1 VIFIC
6 TRIFKNFDRVT
17 SKVLLFVEI
26 MPESYEFGGHDVLM
40 VFNLLA
46 SYLEKKAPNGSPLQD
61 PLRKASKRE
70 DCVSSETKVKKAK
83 VENKGWN
90 FFWGS
95 KKEGVYGLPSDLNLP
110 DTDAAMCFFAVVTS
124 FIFVSDRVE
133 SFDDALWKIALVA
146 LVMAN
151 GSTDKDTLEEIFD
164 GWVKYHQNIL
174 EGLSKIVE
182 SKAAKERENSSEA
195 AGGARALTKKEQV
208 EEVTGK
214 LDVNI
219 SERAFEFVLQ
229 HGVDDLKDYTRSPT
243 LLLRVTKWIQVFGAE
258 GICIL
263 WLWGAALAGNTWVL
277 ETSSE
282 FDTFLL
288 AMITIIQTLEF
299 SEDKTNLCNAMK
311 NILTKSFSETQCVQ
325 NMRGGWMVFQM
336 EMGLEDLP
344 KYTVPIIIK
353 EEPGVENPDEE
364 SENEDKGASSG
375 LGRGG
380 ASSGLGRGGAAAGR
394 GRGGAAA
401 GRGRGGGRAPGG
413 KGKERADDDM
423 EEDESLSRKGPG
435 NEDVNSDSVPAL
447 QDDEIMEKVLE
458 VIGGEDDVKFNHP
471 HKYLTNC
478 LEKLCADK
486 DVKKR
491 LDKTGLTLELLSDFE
506 EADMETLFPAKKMK
520 NMSNSQKFEKAR
532 DILCAMLYLT
542 VGRPYL
548 NWNEYFKKNFKH
560 LGTLGGKKILS
571 AITGCIPFKK
581 SSACCNQ
588 AHNALKT
595 ATQILA
601 SSQGLSGKV
610 NVTLPNKPK
619 RKHESLGAGIDDDEG
634 EDAGEKADKGTV
646 GKKPKENPKTK
657 GGEDGD
663 GVDMG
668 DGAEDEGDAMAEAFA
683 DACVHHI
690 EDPTLFPVDLNQNH
704 KKEAAKA
711 VYSGFKPEL
720 KSLLSALLTNKTV
733 EQVEA
738 ETLTLYLRLI
748 TSDNWEAAFKD
759 GKFPKD
765 KVDKFMGKHRQA
777 SAAVAR
783 AAKGKAGGS
792 AR

>member
-1 VIFIC
+1 M
-6 TRIFKNFDRVT
+6 
-17 SKVLLFVEI
+17 SKDHD
-26 MPESYEFGGHDVLM
+26 FGGHQVLM
-40 VFNLLA
+40 AFNILA
-46 SYLEKKAPNGSPLQD
+46 SYLMRKAPRGSQLQAPL
-61 PLRKASKRE
+61 KEASGKKE
-70 DCVSSETKVKKAK
+70 CVSSTLKVKKK
-83 VENKGWN
+83 PVENRGWGLGW
-90 FFWGS
+90 WGGQT
-95 KKEGVYGLPSDLNLP
+95 EGVYGLPSDLHLP
-110 DTDAAMCFFAVVTS
+110 DKDAVMCFFTVVTS
-124 FIFVSDRVE
+124 YIFINDRVE
-133 SFDDALWKIALVA
+133 SFDDALWRIALVA

-182 SKAAKERENSSEA
+182 SKAAKEREKSSEA

-208 EEVTGK
+208 EAVTGK

-258 GICIL
+258 GICIF

-288 AMITIIQTLEF
+288 AMVFIIQTLEF
-299 SEDKTNLCNAMK
+299 SEDKTNLCNVMK
-311 NILTKSFSETQCVQ
+311 NILNQSKEEKQCVQ
-325 NMRGGWMVFQM
+325 NMQGAWMAFQM
-336 EMGLEDLP
+336 QMQMNLENLP
-344 KYTVPIIIK
+344 EYTVPITITDH

-364 SENEDKGASSG
+364 SEKEDKGASSG

-394 GRGGAAA
+394 GRGG
-401 GRGRGGGRAPGG
+401 GRAAVG

-447 QDDEIMEKVLE
+447 QDEEIMEKVLE
-458 VIGGEDDVKFNHP
+458 VIGGEDDVKFTHP
-471 HKYLTNC
+471 HKYFTNC

-610 NVTLPNKPK
+610 NVTLPKKPK

-634 EDAGEKADKGTV
+634 EDAGEKADNRTV
-646 GKKPKENPKTK
+646 GKKPKANPKPK
-657 GGEDGD
+657 GGEAGDG
-663 GVDMG
+663 GVDMA

-683 DACVHHI
+683 AACVHHI
-690 EDPTLFPVDLNQNH
+690 EDPTLFPVDIGMNNKQA
-704 KKEAAKA
+704 AAKA
-711 VYSGFKPEL
+711 VYSKCNASL
-720 KSLLSALLTNKTV
+720 QALLSLLLKDKTV
-733 EQVEA
+733 EEVHV
-738 ETLTLYLRLI
+738 ETLTLYLQMI

-759 GKFPKD
+759 GKFQKD
-765 KVDKFMGKHRQA
+765 KVDKFMGKHRVA
-777 SAAVAR
+777 TAAATR
-783 AAKGKAGGS
+783 AAGQKGGRS

>member
-1 VIFIC
+1 MIFIC

-344 KYTVPIIIK
+344 NYTVPIIIK
-353 EEPGVENPDEE
+353 EEPGVENPDEK
-364 SENEDKGASSG
+364 SENEDKGDSSG

-394 GRGGAAA
+394 T
-401 GRGRGGGRAPGG
+401 RGGGRAAGG
-413 KGKERADDDM
+413 KDKERADDDM
-423 EEDESLSRKGPG
+423 EVDKSLSRKGPG

-447 QDDEIMEKVLE
+447 QDDEVIRKVVE
-458 VIGGEDDVKFNHP
+458 VIGGDEDVKFKNSQ
-471 HKYLTNC
+471 KYLTSC
-478 LEKLCADK
+478 LEHLCADA
-486 DVKKR
+486 DVKAR
-491 LDKTGLTLELLSDFE
+491 LDKTGLQLGSLTDFKE
-506 EADMETLFPAKKMK
+506 EDMEHFFPVKKMQ
-520 NMSNSQKFEKAR
+520 NMPKSQKYEKVR

-548 NWNEYFKKNFKH
+548 NWNTYFNKNFEYV
-560 LGTLGGKKILS
+560 GTLGGKKILS
-571 AITGCIPFKK
+571 AIKGCIPFKK

-588 AHNALKT
+588 AHNALKA

-601 SSQGLSGKV
+601 SDKGLSGKV

-619 RKHESLGAGIDDDEG
+619 RKHESLGAGIEDDEG
-634 EDAGEKADKGTV
+634 EDAGEKADNGAV
-646 GKKPKENPKTK
+646 GKKPKASPKTE

-663 GVDMG
+663 GVDMA

-683 DACVHHI
+683 AACVHHI
-690 EDPTLFPVDLNQNH
+690 QDPTLFPVDIGMNNKQA
-704 KKEAAKA
+704 AAKA
-711 VYSGFKPEL
+711 VYSKCNASL
-720 KSLLSALLTNKTV
+720 QALLSLLLKDKTV
-733 EQVEA
+733 KEVHV
-738 ETLTLYLRLI
+738 ETLTLYLQMI

-765 KVDKFMGKHRQA
+765 KVDKFMAKHRQA

-783 AAKGKAGGS
+783 AAEGKAGGS